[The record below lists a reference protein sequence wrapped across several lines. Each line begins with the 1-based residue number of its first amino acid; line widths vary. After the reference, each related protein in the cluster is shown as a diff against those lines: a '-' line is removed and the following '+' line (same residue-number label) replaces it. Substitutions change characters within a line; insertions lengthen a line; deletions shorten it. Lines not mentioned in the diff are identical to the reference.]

1 MACSIPAS
9 MSLAAITGVLLVG
22 DIARVSR
29 CLQRQM
35 WSDGDS
41 GNLFFPPQPLPWGGG
56 KNLGVVTAKGH
67 VGGEAATTRRIGSK
81 VSRTGGLRESVTKGT
96 ALV

>member
-1 MACSIPAS
+1 MAWSIPAS

-22 DIARVSR
+22 DIARVPR

-41 GNLFFPPQPLPWGGG
+41 GNLYFPPQPLSLERRKEYGSNQVMDMP
-56 KNLGVVTAKGH
+56 
-67 VGGEAATTRRIGSK
+67 GEK
-81 VSRTGGLRESVTKGT
+81 QSRH
-96 ALV
+96 A